1 MKTKVSSWALVLLS
15 SMLITL
21 VAVFF
26 GIAIANASDTSDDV
40 TSAPREN
47 PVLGGI
53 FIYQSDGTTEAVE
66 GTDFNVDTTNRV
78 ITILKNDLV
87 LTGGSDKGPINARI
101 VVPTTTT
108 EPVSKLTLDELHI
121 YDKTADHSTLEI
133 NCPSV
138 NSENSNDPDFTL
150 NIATACTLYST
161 LDDTHGQNAL
171 RILGGNKNGF
181 IIDGIRSDD
190 VDVTLECVSKYL
202 DAIYVETEPVTFT
215 GLLNALVYSEKD
227 DGID

>member
-1 MKTKVSSWALVLLS
+1 
-15 SMLITL
+15 MLITL

-47 PVLGGI
+47 PVLDGI
-53 FIYQSDGTTEAVE
+53 YIYKSDGTTKAVE

-87 LTGGSDKGPINARI
+87 LTGGADKGPINARI
-101 VVPTTTT
+101 VVPVETT
-108 EPVSKLTLDELHI
+108 ETVNKLTLDELHI

-133 NCPSV
+133 NCPTST
-138 NSENSNDPDFTL
+138 EADSNASPDFTL
-150 NIATACTLYST
+150 GIKNANTLYQT
-161 LDDTHGQNAL
+161 LDEEDLHGGKA
-171 RILGGNKNGF
+171 IEISGGSANGF
-181 IIDGIRSDD
+181 TIEGLRPEDEISK
-190 VDVTLECVSKYL
+190 LECVAYYR
-202 DAIYVETEPVTFT
+202 DAIFVNTNEPVTFT
-215 GLLNALVYSEKD
+215 GTFDALVYSLKD